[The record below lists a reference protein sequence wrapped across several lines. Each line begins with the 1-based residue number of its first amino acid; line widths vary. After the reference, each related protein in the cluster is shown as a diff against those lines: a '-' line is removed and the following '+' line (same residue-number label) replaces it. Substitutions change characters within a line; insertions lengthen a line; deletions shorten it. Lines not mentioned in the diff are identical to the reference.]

1 MELGSFKR
9 AEEEKL
15 KITQV
20 SSLTFEKDYKIISQ
34 REINIREMINFG
46 HAVFRVLE
54 KNLDR
59 NVHQTAVGRW

>member
-1 MELGSFKR
+1 MELGSFQG

>member
-1 MELGSFKR
+1 MELGSFKG